1 MNPVPRQ
8 CCDLGESG
16 EAAVGPGQPRKPLLQ
31 VFPIERRSR
40 ASTSPAGRTR
50 RSPGEVAFSSQGGE
64 LLWAVA
70 EARGRVDPAATKP
83 RRRRFRC
90 SLPESSAN
98 PKNGQARP
106 HPITLNTSRAE
117 ARGRMNPALPK
128 PRRRRLGRVL
138 PATATSPKSRHTGMS
153 PAAIFSGCCPW
164 CEVPAS
170 LVVAGSFL
178 FADSQSRG
186 RIPPEEALDLVP
198 GKAGDFGRELHG

>member
-1 MNPVPRQ
+1 MESSGHKLRWVHLGWIEIDHQGWLLSPPTRLNSKAEFSMGLRPRLSADAAFAAYWNPGLAPGDYSMNPVPRQ

-90 SLPESSAN
+90 TLPESSAN
-98 PKNGQARP
+98 PK
-106 HPITLNTSRAE
+106 
-117 ARGRMNPALPK
+117 
-128 PRRRRLGRVL
+128 
-138 PATATSPKSRHTGMS
+138 TAKHAPTQLR
-153 PAAIFSGCCPW
+153 
-164 CEVPAS
+164 
-170 LVVAGSFL
+170 
-178 FADSQSRG
+178 
-186 RIPPEEALDLVP
+186 
-198 GKAGDFGRELHG
+198 